1 MVMIMTDSRQ
11 KRGGL
16 ARAAKLSSE
25 EKSKIASE
33 AAQQRWSDEALLPKV
48 DFAGNLHLGDIA
60 IPCAVLTNGTRVI
73 SENGIAN
80 AILGGRSGASKRKKS
95 AAAAVGEVRPVF
107 IAPRQLDS
115 YITEAVREGILQPIR
130 YKDGRSVV
138 IGYDARILRAV
149 CEIWLAARAAGALQD
164 QQLDKAQRAEI
175 LMRALADVGIVALVD
190 EATGYQQFRARD
202 ELQRILSVY
211 VAEELLPWA
220 KRFPDAFY
228 EQLHRVW
235 GWSYS
240 PGNNKR
246 TAYIGRLTNWLI
258 YEQLPPG
265 VLDELRKKNP
275 KIPETG
281 RRRHTHH
288 QHLTEEVG
296 HPNLSGQI
304 QAVTT
309 LLRATPSGKPDFFRT
324 LFRNAFP
331 SRQLELFPDLDPNG
345 GYD

>member
-1 MVMIMTDSRQ
+1 MTDSRQ

-25 EKSKIASE
+25 EKSRIASD
-33 AAQQRWSDEALLPKV
+33 AAQLRWNEEALLPKV
-48 DFAGNLHLGDIA
+48 DFPGTLHLGDIG
-60 IPCAVLTNGTRVI
+60 IPCAVLTDGTRVI

-95 AAAAVGEVRPVF
+95 AAAAAGEVRPVF
-107 IAPRQLDS
+107 IAPRQLEPFIS
-115 YITEAVREGILQPIR
+115 QSVREGILQPIR
-130 YKDGRSVV
+130 YKEGRSVV

-149 CEIWLAARAAGALQD
+149 CEIWLAARAAGALQE
-164 QQLDKAQRAEI
+164 QQMDKAQRAEI

-190 EATGYQQFRARD
+190 EATGYQKFRARD
-202 ELQRILSVY
+202 ELQRILSAY
-211 VAEELLPWA
+211 IAEELLPWA

-235 GWSYS
+235 GWPYS

-246 TAYIGRLTNWLI
+246 NAYIGRLTNWLI

-265 VLDELRKKNP
+265 VLEELRKRNP
-275 KIPETG
+275 RSPDTG
-281 RRRHTHH
+281 RRRNLHH

-296 HPNLSGQI
+296 HPNLTSQI

-309 LLRATPSGKPDFFRT
+309 LLRATPAGKPEFFKT
-324 LFRNAFP
+324 LFKNAFP
-331 SRQLELFPDLDPNG
+331 SRQLELFPDLDPSG